1 MFGYKVMHE
10 ETITDLDIQALV
22 DGELS
27 WERTQQVRDYLA
39 ANPIARQ
46 RYQEL
51 LEQNR
56 MLSEWWSRQK
66 GQNH

>member
-1 MFGYKVMHE
+1 MLGNKLMHD

-27 WERTQQVRDYLA
+27 WENTQRVRNYLVS
-39 ANPIARQ
+39 NPIAWQ

-56 MLSEWWSRQK
+56 MLSEWWARQK
-66 GQNH
+66 SQNH